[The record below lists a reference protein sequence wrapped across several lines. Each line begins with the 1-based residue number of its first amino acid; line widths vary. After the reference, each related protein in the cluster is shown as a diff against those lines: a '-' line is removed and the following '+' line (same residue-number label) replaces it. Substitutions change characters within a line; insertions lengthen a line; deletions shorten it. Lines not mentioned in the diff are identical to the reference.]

1 MAPGFPGYPG
11 PGPGPGPGSLVVAG
25 GLHEED
31 APAIRTIEAGANRA
45 DIVYKFA
52 EVKYAQLM
60 PRSYSEHSSSKPH
73 GLGLVASTAAAAAA
87 AGMEFDATSDGGGS
101 LELTPDATILAA
113 EECLVLFVKVLSLL
127 SKLTDIAYA
136 WWAATNRT
144 GVSLSA
150 AQAAA
155 SAKMNEA
162 VQWIRTTFNEVLEK
176 AETVQSKIVDAQK
189 DLPPNHPSHP
199 SNHPSDVAAGAAAVS
214 NFVLTTGVTA
224 EKLMYDRALEMS
236 RAAALNEL
244 VGDDL
249 PGCEAAYATSLNL
262 LEAIVEK
269 REDDEANMDDDD
281 RKLIEK
287 CKLFA
292 FVSVCLMLTWSSP

>member
-1 MAPGFPGYPG
+1 MC
-11 PGPGPGPGSLVVAG
+11 
-25 GLHEED
+25 
-31 APAIRTIEAGANRA
+31 
-45 DIVYKFA
+45 
-52 EVKYAQLM
+52 
-60 PRSYSEHSSSKPH
+60 SSDLPH
-73 GLGLVASTAAAAAA
+73 GLGLVSSSTAIAAQ
-87 AGMEFDATSDGGGS
+87 ATTATGVELEVASDGS
-101 LELTPDATILAA
+101 DNLELTPDATILAA

-127 SKLTDIAYA
+127 SKLTDIAHA
-136 WWAATNRT
+136 WWAATNRA

-162 VQWIRTTFNEVLEK
+162 VQWIRTTFNEVLDK
-176 AETVQSKIVDAQK
+176 AETVQSKIMDAQK

-199 SNHPSDVAAGAAAVS
+199 SNHPPSDLAAGAAAVS

-236 RAAALNEL
+236 RAAAVNEL

-269 REDDEANMDDDD
+269 REDDEPNMDDDD
-281 RKLIEK
+281 RRLIEK
-287 CKLFA
+287 CKSFFA
-292 FVSVCLMLTWSSP
+292 SLSALC